1 MRPSFSSS
9 WMFAKTSSLF
19 NHSERFTL
27 LFRFVS
33 LFFNKVAGWNLSYRT
48 PPDDCFCFILFHSV
62 MAETFIINET
72 PFIKFY
78 RTFEW
83 KSASVNITVNIQ
95 LTKAFIL
102 KKFSKFDSFK
112 WKSSK
117 LNVSNEK
124 LVNLS
129 LLNEKVASSTVLN
142 EKIIGQFPIKK
153 CQNVQFWQKK

>member
-1 MRPSFSSS
+1 MTKGVLR
-9 WMFAKTSSLF
+9 
-19 NHSERFTL
+19 NFTKFIGRRL
-27 LFRFVS
+27 CQS
-33 LFFNKVAGWNLSYRT
+33 LFFNKVAGWHLSYRT

-95 LTKAFIL
+95 LTTAFIL

-124 LVNLS
+124 LVN
-129 LLNEKVASSTVLN
+129 
-142 EKIIGQFPIKK
+142 FWMKK
-153 CQNVQFWQKK
+153 QRARLFWMKK